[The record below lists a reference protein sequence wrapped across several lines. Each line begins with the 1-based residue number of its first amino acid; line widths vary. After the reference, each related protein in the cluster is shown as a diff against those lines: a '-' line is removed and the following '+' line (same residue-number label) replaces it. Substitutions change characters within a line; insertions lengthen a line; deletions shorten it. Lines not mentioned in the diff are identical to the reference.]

1 MSINLT
7 EHISKTT
14 NINTTS
20 INNVLSLLN
29 EGCTIPFIARYRK
42 ERTGELDEVKIQT
55 IKTIADYF
63 KNLNERK
70 ETILKSIVE
79 QEKLTPEIEK
89 QIETCTDKQILE
101 DIYLPYKKKKL
112 TKSIIA
118 ISKGLEPLANIILK
132 QQPISQ
138 SKEALLDQFI
148 APDKGTHTTNEA
160 LQGALDIIAERISE
174 NANYRKWIRT
184 FTHNNGIIITK
195 VKKEFKDKETKF
207 EMYYNFSEPL
217 KKSVAH
223 RLLAIRRG
231 TAEKVLNHSIEIS
244 EDACLDFLIKN
255 IITNKSSVFYSEIIQ
270 AITDSFKR
278 LIYPSIENECFNEKI
293 ATAETESIQVFAK
306 NLQNLLLA
314 PPVGA
319 NSIMALDPGFRTG
332 CKVAVIDNN
341 GNYIT
346 SIAVYPNAPQ
356 NNEKEAGET
365 LIKLINTYKVEFI
378 AIGSGTASKETE
390 LFINKLKQS
399 NKLTIKSVIVNESGA
414 SIYSASEL
422 AREEFPNLDITIRGA
437 ISIARRLQDPLSEL
451 IKIDPKS
458 IGVGQYQHD
467 VNQKELKN
475 ALDFIIEYCV
485 NHVGVNLNTAS
496 YSLLSHVSGIGTA
509 LAKNITEYR
518 SQITN
523 FNSRKEL
530 KKVPKLGPKA
540 FEQCA
545 GFLRIDNSSE
555 PLDNTSIH
563 PEAYPIVK
571 SMAVKLNTTIDN
583 LISTPTLLESLDL
596 SEFITS
602 DIGLPTL
609 RDIVKEL
616 KKPVLD
622 PREKFTYANFLEGIN
637 EISDLSP
644 GMILEGI
651 VTNVTNFGA
660 FIDIGVH
667 QDGLIHISKLSNT
680 FVKDPN
686 HIVAVG
692 QKVSVKVIEV
702 DVRRKRISLEK
713 I

>member
-1 MSINLT
+1 MSINLS

-20 INNVLSLLN
+20 INNVLALLN

-63 KNLNERK
+63 KDLNERK
-70 ETILKSIVE
+70 ETILKAIIE
-79 QEKLTPEIEK
+79 LDKLTPELET
-89 QIETCTDKQILE
+89 QINNCTDKQILE
-101 DIYLPYKKKKL
+101 DLYLPYKKKKL
-112 TKSIIA
+112 TKAMIA
-118 ISKGLEPLANIILK
+118 ISKGLEPLANIIFN
-132 QQPISQ
+132 QQPIME
-138 SKEALLDQFI
+138 SKTTLLNKFI
-148 APDKGTHTTNEA
+148 APDKGTLTTNEA
-160 LQGALDIIAERISE
+160 LQGALDIIAERISD
-174 NANYRKWIRT
+174 NANFRKWIRT

-255 IITNKSSVFYSEIIQ
+255 IITNKSSIFYSEIIQ

-278 LIYPSIENECFNEKI
+278 LIYPSIENECFNERI
-293 ATAETESIQVFAK
+293 AEAETESIQVFAK

-346 SIAVYPNAPQ
+346 STAIYPNAPQ
-356 NNEKEAGET
+356 NDAKEAGET
-365 LIKLINTYKVEFI
+365 LIKLINKYNVEFI

-390 LFINKLKQS
+390 LFINKLKQ
-399 NKLTIKSVIVNESGA
+399 NNLLTVKSVIVNESGA

-496 YSLLSHVSGIGTA
+496 YSLLSHVSGIGSV

-518 SQITN
+518 SKITN

-545 GFLRIDNSSE
+545 GFLRIYNSSE
-555 PLDNTSIH
+555 ALDNTSIH
-563 PEAYPIVK
+563 PETYPIVK
-571 SMAVKLNTTIDN
+571 SMAAKLNTTINN
-583 LISTPTLLESLDL
+583 LISTPTLLESLNL
-596 SEFITS
+596 NEFITA

-609 RDIVKEL
+609 RDIIKEL
-616 KKPVLD
+616 KKPGLD
-622 PREKFTYANFLEGIN
+622 PREKFTYATFTEGIN
-637 EISDLSP
+637 NISDLSP
-644 GMILEGI
+644 GMKLEGI

-660 FIDIGVH
+660 FVDIGVH

-686 HIVAVG
+686 DFVAVG
-692 QKVSVKVIEV
+692 QTVSVQVIEA
-702 DVRRKRISLEK
+702 DVSRKRISLEK

>member
-1 MSINLT
+1 MNLT

-20 INNVLSLLN
+20 VNNVLSLLN

-63 KNLNERK
+63 KDLNERK
-70 ETILKSIVE
+70 ETILKSIIE
-79 QEKLTPEIEK
+79 QEKLTPELEK
-89 QIETCTDKQILE
+89 QIETCIDKQILE

-112 TKSIIA
+112 TKAMIA
-118 ISKGLEPLANIILK
+118 ISKGLEPLANIIFK
-132 QQPISQ
+132 QQPIDQ
-138 SKEALLDQFI
+138 SKEALLNQFI

-174 NANYRKWIRT
+174 NADYRKWIRT

-255 IITNKSSVFYSEIIQ
+255 IITNKSSIFYSEIIQ

-278 LIYPSIENECFNEKI
+278 LIYPSIENECFNERI
-293 ATAETESIQVFAK
+293 SAAETESIQVFAK

-332 CKVAVIDNN
+332 CKVAVIDKN
-341 GNYIT
+341 GSYIT
-346 SIAVYPNAPQ
+346 STAIYPNAPQ

-365 LIKLINTYKVEFI
+365 VIKLINKYKVEFI

-467 VNQKELKN
+467 VNQKELKDS
-475 ALDFIIEYCV
+475 LDFIIEYCV

-496 YSLLSHVSGIGTA
+496 YSLLSHVSGIGTI

-518 SQITN
+518 TQITN

-571 SMAVKLNTTIDN
+571 SMAAKLNTTINN

-596 SEFITS
+596 TEFITS

-609 RDIVKEL
+609 RDIIKEL
-616 KKPVLD
+616 KKPGLD
-622 PREKFTYANFLEGIN
+622 PREKFTYATFLEGIN

-644 GMILEGI
+644 GLILEGI

-686 HIVAVG
+686 DIVAVG
-692 QKVSVKVIEV
+692 QKVSVKVLEV
-702 DVRRKRISLEK
+702 DVSRKRISLEK